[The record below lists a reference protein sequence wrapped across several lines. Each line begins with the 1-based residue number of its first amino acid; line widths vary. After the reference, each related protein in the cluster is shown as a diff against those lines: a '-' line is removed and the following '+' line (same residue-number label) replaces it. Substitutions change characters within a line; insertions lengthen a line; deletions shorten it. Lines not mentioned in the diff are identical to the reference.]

1 MSQFSLVTFF
11 FFEKTREN
19 TLHIFW
25 INETVV
31 KKKKRTTVENLCKE
45 CHIEFH
51 MYLNYVR
58 SLRFDEKPD
67 YDYLRNLFNKLYYN
81 LGYEYDE
88 YPEYDWK
95 FDWTTKVM

>member
-1 MSQFSLVTFF
+1 MKKR
-11 FFEKTREN
+11 EKILYTYSGPSKLIKHVE
-19 TLHIFW
+19 
-25 INETVV
+25 
-31 KKKKRTTVENLCKE
+31 KKKKRTTVENLCKD

-67 YDYLRNLFNKLYYN
+67 YDYLRKLFNKLYYN

-95 FDWTTKVM
+95 FDWT